1 MKMHIK
7 SHAGESAD
15 KGRQCANIISR
26 WKSLKAMHM
35 NYILK
40 RFLMETTL
48 RCTWKLTQ
56 GEGRTNVHIAMQCI
70 EEVLTN
76 SSHPSF

>member
-1 MKMHIK
+1 
-7 SHAGESAD
+7 
-15 KGRQCANIISR
+15 
-26 WKSLKAMHM
+26 M

-76 SSHPSF
+76 SSPKPQFSSTMVTMLEAGVANFHIFQS